1 MSEPEV
7 VPVAPDMVVSET
19 LGGYDLLRRL
29 GSGGMAEVHL
39 ARANGIEGFQKLVV
53 LKQILPHLSRDK
65 HFVRMFLE
73 EARLAALLDHPNVVQ
88 VFDLGKEEGEYFFT
102 MEFVYGENLSGLVK
116 GLRKVGQPL
125 AFEHV
130 VTIGL
135 GVAAGLHYAHERVG
149 FDGRPLGI
157 VHRDVSPTNV
167 MLTYEGGV
175 KVADFGIAKVITRTD
190 VTRAGTRK
198 GKVPYMSPEQC
209 RAEKIDRRSDVFSL
223 GIVLWEAATGERLFE
238 GDNEFGVMNLI
249 VNGNIKPPREVRA
262 EIPVDLERIIMKAL
276 TVDKNERYQT
286 ARDLQLDLE
295 TFARNHQLRATP
307 SALGELM
314 HYLFRPQPFPWG
326 ALRGSSGKGMMSP
339 ATIAEIS
346 SMIGSQPSIPGTGTG
361 TGLGRTGSE
370 VTNGSASVGS
380 QVLGGSVPT
389 GASIGS
395 RIIEPAP
402 DPGARMLRRVAIG
415 LGSVAALALV
425 LVLGLWLGG
434 RGAAEET
441 AEAQAAADKAAK
453 QVEEAKAATARAAA
467 LSSSSRDEATPVP
480 TSPAAPEGAADEA
493 IAGDGEPDPA
503 AGAEDVVDDPAGA
516 DAEAGVDAE
525 AGADAEAEADAADPT
540 AEDAEATV
548 EDPEAAEAAG
558 EDLAEDDEELMVI
571 EDDDPGP
578 KNGRPRASGTKKNP
592 KKTSKKKKADLDAFM
607 PGFGS

>member
-1 MSEPEV
+1 MPEPEV
-7 VPVAPDMVVSET
+7 VPVAPDMVVAET

-88 VFDLGKEEGEYFFT
+88 TYDLGKEEGEFFFT
-102 MEFVYGENLSGLVK
+102 MEFVYGENLQGLLK
-116 GLRKVGQPL
+116 ALRKVNQVL
-125 AFEHV
+125 SIENV

-167 MLTYEGGV
+167 MITYEGGV

-223 GIVLWEAATGERLFE
+223 GIVLWEMVTGQRLFE

-249 VNGNIKPPREVRA
+249 VNGQIKSPSTVRA
-262 EIPVDLERIIMKAL
+262 DIPPALEQIIMKAL
-276 TVDKNERYQT
+276 TVDRSTRYQT
-286 ARDLQLDLE
+286 ARELQIALE
-295 TFARNHQLRATP
+295 TFACEHKLRATP

-314 HYLFRPQPFPWG
+314 HYMFRPQPFPWG
-326 ALRGSSGKGMMSP
+326 ALRGSSGKGQMSP
-339 ATIAEIS
+339 ATFAEIS
-346 SMIGSQPSIPGTGTG
+346 SMIGSSPSIPGTGVSRG
-361 TGLGRTGSE
+361 GSE
-370 VTNGSASVGS
+370 VTNGAASYASRVHGS
-380 QVLGGSVPT
+380 SVYT

-395 RIIEPAP
+395 MAHSQAGQPKP
-402 DPGARMLRRVAIG
+402 KGSKVLTRVAIG
-415 LGSVAALALV
+415 LGSAAALALV

-434 RGAAEET
+434 RGARQE
-441 AEAQAAADKAAK
+441 AEAEARKAADAAAEGKGDGEQAVEAAGGG
-453 QVEEAKAATARAAA
+453 AA
-467 LSSSSRDEATPVP
+467 V
-480 TSPAAPEGAADEA
+480 AAPE
-493 IAGDGEPDPA
+493 AG
-503 AGAEDVVDDPAGA
+503 
-516 DAEAGVDAE
+516 AE
-525 AGADAEAEADAADPT
+525 AGAPTEVEAVEAGVAEAGEAEAAEVGEAEAD
-540 AEDAEATV
+540 EAGAM
-548 EDPEAAEAAG
+548 EAGELEAEAAEAG
-558 EDLAEDDEELMVI
+558 ELEVPDDEVIEEEIIEEEII
-571 EDDDPGP
+571 EDDPSP
-578 KNGRPRASGTKKNP
+578 T
-592 KKTSKKKKADLDAFM
+592 TTKKKKATTTTTTKPRATKKKKPDPNAFM
-607 PGFGS
+607 PGFG

>member
-88 VFDLGKEEGEYFFT
+88 VFDLGAEEGEYFFT
-102 MEFVYGENLSGLVK
+102 MEFVYGENLSGLLK
-116 GLRKVGQPL
+116 GLQKVEQPL

-135 GVAAGLHYAHERVG
+135 GVAAGLHCAHERVG

-167 MLTYEGGV
+167 MITYEGGV
-175 KVADFGIAKVITRTD
+175 KVADFGIAKVVTRTD

-223 GIVLWEAATGERLFE
+223 GIVMWEAATGQRLFD

-249 VNGNIKPPREVRA
+249 VNGEIKPPSTVR
-262 EIPVDLERIIMKAL
+262 PDVPPGLEAIIMKAL
-276 TVDKNERYQT
+276 TVKRDQRYQN
-286 ARDLQLDLE
+286 ARELQLDLE
-295 TFARNHQLRATP
+295 NFALDQKLRATP

-326 ALRGSSGKGMMSP
+326 ALRGSSGKGVMSP

-346 SMIGSQPSIPGTGTG
+346 SMIGSQVSIPGTGVTTG
-361 TGLGRTGSE
+361 GGSY
-370 VTNGSASVGS
+370 AS
-380 QVLGGSVPT
+380 QVLGGNLAT

-395 RIIEPAP
+395 MGTSGGALGSRMSRVQEP
-402 DPGARMLRRVAIG
+402 DPRSKTLQRVAIG
-415 LGSVAALALV
+415 LGSAAALAMV

-434 RGAAEET
+434 RGAAEEK
-441 AEAQAAADKAAK
+441 AEAQAAADKAAE
-453 QVEEAKAATARAAA
+453 QLEQAEAAAARAAEPTA
-467 LSSSSRDEATPVP
+467 PVAEPTTPVAEPEIPP
-480 TSPAAPEGAADEA
+480 TPEVVEPVEGESGSTGEAPDEGE
-493 IAGDGEPDPA
+493 GEGESAEP
-503 AGAEDVVDDPAGA
+503 AGAEGESAEPVEPEVDDG
-516 DAEAGVDAE
+516 
-525 AGADAEAEADAADPT
+525 
-540 AEDAEATV
+540 
-548 EDPEAAEAAG
+548 
-558 EDLAEDDEELMVI
+558 DDGDLMVI
-571 EDDDPGP
+571 EDDSPTPSKRP
-578 KNGRPRASGTKKNP
+578 KSTGTKP
-592 KKTSKKKKADLDAFM
+592 KTKKKKKKPDLDSFM
-607 PGFGS
+607 PGMG